1 MLFKH
6 LIKASSLLT
15 QAGSVHLNG
24 TSRILKD
31 QAREEQDVGVRK
43 ADLEL
48 DGLDEIEDGRPGD
61 QKPVP
66 VLGESSV
73 GEMTDAGDL
82 RNKKNLLV
90 GATTLV

>member
-1 MLFKH
+1 M
-6 LIKASSLLT
+6 
-15 QAGSVHLNG
+15 
-24 TSRILKD
+24 KD
-31 QAREEQDVGVRK
+31 QAGEEQDVGVRK

-82 RNKKNLLV
+82 RNKKNCSLAPQLWFER
-90 GATTLV
+90 LSIE

>member
-1 MLFKH
+1 M
-6 LIKASSLLT
+6 
-15 QAGSVHLNG
+15 
-24 TSRILKD
+24 KD
-31 QAREEQDVGVRK
+31 QAGEEQDVGVRK

-48 DGLDEIEDGRPGD
+48 DGLHEIEDGRPGH

-82 RNKKNLLV
+82 WNKKTPRWCHNFGLNDSASNGPL
-90 GATTLV
+90 TTDLQ